1 MPAPVT
7 ALEALEDLVEQLA
20 GSSFTDR
27 EGRALETTQVYRTAV
42 QVLEDDP
49 HFNARGVTVDA
60 DDADYGA
67 LPMHNI
73 VPRMSG
79 TPGVWQ
85 RPAPTIGEHNAEI
98 LGELGL

>member
-42 QVLEDDP
+42 QVLED
-49 HFNARGVTVDA
+49 R
-60 DDADYGA
+60 
-67 LPMHNI
+67 
-73 VPRMSG
+73 
-79 TPGVWQ
+79 
-85 RPAPTIGEHNAEI
+85 
-98 LGELGL
+98 